1 MIWTKDSSVMSDK
14 LKFILGASLVL
25 IVLQCTSKKVF
36 AQSTSNMSKMYG
48 EIGLT
53 TNYVDR
59 GITQSNKG
67 PSLNAGLGYHFG
79 SQGKIGLDA
88 ASVNYPNE
96 SANVEMRVFGEYK
109 FVFTS
114 TADLRVRDDL
124 VRYFSDGNRNKMLV
138 SLDQNIM
145 GYHILVSREDN
156 FEGTKKPR
164 NWFALHKEW
173 PYGTSYQILGTVG
186 YSQVAD
192 YDAFFDVLAGIN
204 YLVSNMTFGLSTTFV
219 TPSSQFEGTA
229 NQFFIFSFSAHF

>member
-1 MIWTKDSSVMSDK
+1 MSDK

-36 AQSTSNMSKMYG
+36 AQSTSNISKMYG

-79 SQGKIGLDA
+79 GQGKIGLEA

-109 FVFTS
+109 FVFS
-114 TADLRVRDDL
+114 QNADLRLRDDL
-124 VRYFSDGNRNKMLV
+124 VRYFSEDTRSKMLV

-164 NWFALHKEW
+164 NWFALHKDW
-173 PYGTSYQILGTVG
+173 PFGTSYQLTGTVG
-186 YSQVAD
+186 YSMVEN
-192 YDAFFDVLAGIN
+192 YDAFFDALAGVN
-204 YLVSNMTFGLSTTFV
+204 YLVSNMTFGLSTTYV
-219 TPSSQFEGTA
+219 SSSSQFQGMA
-229 NQFFIFSFSAHF
+229 DQFFIFSFNAHF